1 MNHHVWGSRLEIS
14 PEHYGRGSPGENS
27 DVCDCAEALRG
38 EQLFSVVRRK
48 RPSRIVRSGM
58 TGLRLDSILEIA
70 FGLNSSRV
78 QQPNPL

>member
-14 PEHYGRGSPGENS
+14 PVHYGRGSPGENS

-58 TGLRLDSILEIA
+58 TRLRLGILEIA

-78 QQPNPL
+78 PAA